1 MNVPVFH
8 DDQHGTAIIILAG
21 LMNACQVIKKDLKQ
35 TKIVI
40 NGAGA
45 AGGSVAELLNKYGV

>member
-45 AGGSVAELLNKYGV
+45 AGGSVA

>member
-1 MNVPVFH
+1 
-8 DDQHGTAIIILAG
+8 
-21 LMNACQVIKKDLKQ
+21 MNACQVIKKDLKQ

-45 AGGSVAELLNKYGV
+45 AGGSVA